1 MQSSVA
7 KGHYW
12 LLATVGEWEREWDW
26 EWGYGYG
33 EGSVHMGWLDGK

>member
-26 EWGYGYG
+26 EWQW
-33 EGSVHMGWLDGK
+33 VWVW